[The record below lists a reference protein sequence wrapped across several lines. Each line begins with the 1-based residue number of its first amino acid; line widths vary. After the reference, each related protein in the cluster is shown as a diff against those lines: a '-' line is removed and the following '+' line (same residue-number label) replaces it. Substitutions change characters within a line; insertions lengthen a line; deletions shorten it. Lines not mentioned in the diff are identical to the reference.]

1 MEEQCSG
8 MSCLMKYNCCQQSG
22 LCVKNSICKPIN
34 SLKQPWKRFACEC
47 PEGYHGD
54 NCDEPITS
62 CGGYL
67 DGPRKSGMHKV
78 MDSEKSMH
86 EVYCHFQSDVAW
98 TLVQSYSFANGSSN
112 SEFKQVRKSLCESH
126 PLSENALTWSGYR
139 FSKARMESIKN
150 NSTFLQFTCDY
161 EKHLDIQ
168 KSDYAQIRLQIIT
181 TDVLECSYFTEYV
194 AICKG
199 CGKVGKYDLNE
210 CKIKLHQ
217 NSYRPS
223 PLHVHID
230 ETISSACKFNS
241 LSCSGYASDYFGSY
255 HRSPECVKKL
265 HRCAQNANST
275 TQLWFGMRKD
285 NAAQPPP

>member
-1 MEEQCSG
+1 MFNSQPQFTIKAEKNKVFDESCHIGTFNIGSGNIADCLEHCLESCRCQSFQICNKTKCQLCS
-8 MSCLMKYNCCQQSG
+8 SHKKEKSSLLHDKDD
-22 LCVKNSICKPIN
+22 CVYATYEVRHLTGHFQNSICKPIN

-67 DGPRKSGMHKV
+67 DGPRKSGMYKV

-126 PLSENALTWSGYR
+126 PLRENALTWSGYR

-161 EKHLDIQ
+161 EKHLDH
-168 KSDYAQIRLQIIT
+168 
-181 TDVLECSYFTEYV
+181 TE
-194 AICKG
+194 IGLC
-199 CGKVGKYDLNE
+199 
-210 CKIKLHQ
+210 
-217 NSYRPS
+217 P
-223 PLHVHID
+223 
-230 ETISSACKFNS
+230 
-241 LSCSGYASDYFGSY
+241 
-255 HRSPECVKKL
+255 
-265 HRCAQNANST
+265 NST
-275 TQLWFGMRKD
+275 SNYYDRCS
-285 NAAQPPP
+285 